1 MHTALN
7 WLWQGCVVALALV
20 AMLRLLDRAKANVR
34 YLVCWAAQLLVL
46 TLPLAALLRSG
57 GESGPLPLLL
67 PGGVLS
73 VPDAWWTSGVVMLAL
88 WLAWL
93 SIGAIRFVRAMVALR
108 RARAQSRPFPAQ
120 VESRLDHWR
129 QIREWERRPTL
140 VLSGSVTAAAVL
152 GCGRPLIAVA
162 PSLVATLNPDELD
175 RVLVHEWAHVQRRDD
190 LLNVLQIVV
199 RIVAGWHPA
208 VWWIDRRLQIEREI
222 ACDET
227 TVAVTGAPK
236 SYAACLVKLATL
248 RGATPAALAAPA
260 VLAASGLRARVTR
273 ILSRR
278 SVLPPRLSVACALAI
293 ASVLTLVAVAV
304 AQMRLVE
311 PAEWKF
317 PYESLR
323 LVSTRVERP
332 DPVALPSALVPAE
345 SQRVARRPNAARPA
359 AVPTVIEPD
368 RGPGVPPTAVAE
380 LQTPPQTL
388 LRAASAVELPP
399 SHVPVEAPVNAVA
412 QVRSAAAPVDP
423 ERSPWAEAAD
433 GGKTIGRKSKEAGV
447 ATAGVFTR
455 FARRVAGSF

>member
-7 WLWQGCVVALALV
+7 WLWQGCVVAVALV

-46 TLPLAALLRSG
+46 ALPLAALLGWSD
-57 GESGPLPLLL
+57 GEPAPLPRV
-67 PGGVLS
+67 PVGPVLS

-88 WLAWL
+88 WLAWM
-93 SIGAIRFVRAMVALR
+93 STGAIRFVRAMVALR
-108 RARAQSRPFPAQ
+108 RARTQSRPFPSQ

-129 QIREWERRPTL
+129 QIREWERRPRL
-140 VLSGSVTAAAVL
+140 VLSESVAAAAVL

-162 PSLVATLNPDELD
+162 PSLVATLDVDELD
-175 RVLVHEWAHVQRRDD
+175 HVLVHEWAHVRRRDD
-190 LLNVLQIVV
+190 LVNVLQIAV

-208 VWWIDRRLQIEREI
+208 VWWIDRRLQLEREI

-248 RGATPAALAAPA
+248 RGATQAALAAPA

-273 ILSRR
+273 IVSRHAF
-278 SVLPPRLSVACALAI
+278 LAPRWSVAFALAI
-293 ASVLTLVAVAV
+293 AGALTLVAGAV
-304 AQMRLVE
+304 AQTRLVE
-311 PAEWKF
+311 PAVWVF
-317 PYESLR
+317 PYESMR
-323 LVSTRVERP
+323 LVGVRVERP
-332 DPVALPSALVPAE
+332 APIAVPSTLLEAEPARVTRL
-345 SQRVARRPNAARPA
+345 STVVRPAMPTAIDQGRMPDRVATTTAAEPRAPIPA
-359 AVPTVIEPD
+359 PST
-368 RGPGVPPTAVAE
+368 
-380 LQTPPQTL
+380 
-388 LRAASAVELPP
+388 VELP
-399 SHVPVEAPVNAVA
+399 APQAQIETPA
-412 QVRSAAAPVDP
+412 SAEPQVRSAAAPVDP
-423 ERSPWAEAAD
+423 ERSPWAGAAD